1 MLSLHCILCSLGL
14 GGNEKLVF
22 SNKEASQLLGFI
34 NVKDKLYENYNT
46 DSLLFALGLAEWFN
60 PLILQDIFVRS
71 SVAEVASF
79 ITGMF

>member
-46 DSLLFALGLAEWFN
+46 DSLLFALGLAE
-60 PLILQDIFVRS
+60 
-71 SVAEVASF
+71 
-79 ITGMF
+79 